1 MPINLRGLYK
11 YKCYLFILIL
21 VMGYDIPGGETERPV
36 RFNGENFLQFKH
48 RFGRR

>member
-1 MPINLRGLYK
+1 
-11 YKCYLFILIL
+11 
-21 VMGYDIPGGETERPV
+21 MGYDASGGEIAEKPV